1 MIPPVGGDTRAG
13 VLRGERRQLV
23 RWRAGQGPRKGVCM
37 SIDGREG
44 RTPTVP
50 SVVAAHRSLPPV
62 WTSPL
67 LKGPSRFEVGQ
78 SVLVFGSGI
87 WQRLVCSF
95 LCVLVSFLPPPVSAP
110 PLWFFYGYG
119 WAGSPLVPVW
129 KQMDHKMIRTER
141 RSLALAGHKG
151 PARVLVEVGTEP

>member
-1 MIPPVGGDTRAG
+1 MHSLGPVVGANRQRMIPPVGGDTRAG

-67 LKGPSRFEVGQ
+67 LKGPSPDRGNT
-78 SVLVFGSGI
+78 S
-87 WQRLVCSF
+87 C
-95 LCVLVSFLPPPVSAP
+95 
-110 PLWFFYGYG
+110 
-119 WAGSPLVPVW
+119 
-129 KQMDHKMIRTER
+129 
-141 RSLALAGHKG
+141 
-151 PARVLVEVGTEP
+151 